1 MPRKPRMT
9 APVLTLMQQQ
19 HFVIFYHFSFVSW
32 LRKKSDLLGL
42 TSVRQGG
49 KSFVSLIALF
59 SGNTLIKNWRIFE
72 FHHYRFEKCSV
83 TPKREQNEKNFFKN
97 EQICAVSASGYTMFV
112 CFLLQ
117 APFLFN
123 FFYRKDSSQ
132 IKVRNFLNG
141 MTFISQLVAK
151 L

>member
-59 SGNTLIKNWRIFE
+59 SGNTLIKNWRIFQ

-83 TPKREQNEKNFFKN
+83 TPKREQNEKKTFLKKTNKFVQFRQAATLCLSAFF
-97 EQICAVSASGYTMFV
+97 CRHRFYLT
-112 CFLLQ
+112 
-117 APFLFN
+117 
-123 FFYRKDSSQ
+123 FFIEKTHL
-132 IKVRNFLNG
+132 K
-141 MTFISQLVAK
+141 
-151 L
+151 